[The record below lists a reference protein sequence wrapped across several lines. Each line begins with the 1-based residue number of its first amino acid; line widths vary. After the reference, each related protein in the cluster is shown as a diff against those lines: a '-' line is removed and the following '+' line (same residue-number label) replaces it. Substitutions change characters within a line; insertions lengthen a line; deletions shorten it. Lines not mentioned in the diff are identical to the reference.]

1 MYEKVGKISIN
12 MFYQGNKFPFADW
25 TFFGLTLRTYIS
37 SIDATMNNHLEEVSM
52 FSVTVGLCEVKVTNN
67 CG

>member
-1 MYEKVGKISIN
+1 MLMCISEREIRVKEWSCLLI
-12 MFYQGNKFPFADW
+12 YVCII
-25 TFFGLTLRTYIS
+25 LY
-37 SIDATMNNHLEEVSM
+37 ATMNNHLEEVSM